1 VDVAHYAAE
10 ATDLVNADLDTVESV
25 RRFLSTRPLLA
36 ERVAPEDLGPLQ
48 QVQKGLAAVVDA
60 SARAQEE
67 EVVALLNDLLS
78 RHVIRPRISG
88 HDAST
93 WHLHV
98 NESDAP
104 TSTTLIA
111 EALFGLTLLVTDLGA
126 LAWAAAPLRP
136 AATRSSTPHPTGP
149 GASAAAA
156 VPPGPMWPPS
166 GSGGGPP
173 LQAETP
179 RWRAALQAET
189 PRRRATAAS

>member
-10 ATDLVNADLDTVESV
+10 ATDLVNADLDTIESV

-36 ERVAPEDLGPLQ
+36 ERVTPEDLGPLQ
-48 QVQKGLAAVVDA
+48 QVQQGLAAVVDA

-104 TSTTLIA
+104 ASTTLIA

-126 LAWAAAPLRP
+126 LRLGRCASPTCGDAFVDTSPNRSRRFCSSRCATRTNVAALRERRRTAAP
-136 AATRSSTPHPTGP
+136 
-149 GASAAAA
+149 
-156 VPPGPMWPPS
+156 
-166 GSGGGPP
+166 
-173 LQAETP
+173 
-179 RWRAALQAET
+179 
-189 PRRRATAAS
+189 ATAG

>member
-25 RRFLSTRPLLA
+25 KRFLSTRPLLA
-36 ERVAPEDLGPLQ
+36 ERVAPGDLGPLQ
-48 QVQKGLAAVVDA
+48 QVQQGLAAVVDA
-60 SARAQEE
+60 SAHAQEE
-67 EVVALLNDLLS
+67 DVVGLLNDLLS

-104 TSTTLIA
+104 ISATLIA

-126 LAWAAAPLRP
+126 LRLGRCASPTCGDAFVDTSPNRSRRFCSNRC
-136 AATRSSTPHPTGP
+136 ATRTN
-149 GASAAAA
+149 
-156 VPPGPMWPPS
+156 V
-166 GSGGGPP
+166 
-173 LQAETP
+173 
-179 RWRAALQAET
+179 AALRE
-189 PRRRATAAS
+189 RRRATTPR